1 MKRVC
6 LKQFPG
12 PCMPHPRTNASNGTG
27 RRRRRLAVTDQ
38 CFNASIAQLGATP
51 QRRYAY
57 DHVNEAS
64 LYVESNYSERAWDYC
79 IVYSE
84 LYLCIVYCI
93 YKACI
98 VLAALCTV
106 NCICVLCIVF
116 IKRVSY
122 LLEPRI

>member
-64 LYVESNYSERAWDYC
+64 LYVESNYSERAWDYQNL
-79 IVYSE
+79 IQGGGG
-84 LYLCIVYCI
+84 
-93 YKACI
+93 
-98 VLAALCTV
+98 
-106 NCICVLCIVF
+106 
-116 IKRVSY
+116 VS
-122 LLEPRI
+122 LLLMIFKYTK